1 MDVLNPPAPWFAP
14 YDAACEG
21 VDWQRNHQAAA
32 VDVASFQLWPDDW
45 LVAPEPWKLQ
55 WSRRWV
61 RAQGNLRRQ
70 SIALMRFGQRRWVPT
85 HQTLVGFLP
94 VTPAFGLA
102 AWPARA

>member
-1 MDVLNPPAPWFAP
+1 MDVLAPPAPWFAP

-55 WSRRWV
+55 WSRKWV
-61 RAQGNLRRQ
+61 RAAGKAQHCLK
-70 SIALMRFGQRRWVPT
+70 L
-85 HQTLVGFLP
+85 
-94 VTPAFGLA
+94 AFGLRIRM
-102 AWPARA
+102 W